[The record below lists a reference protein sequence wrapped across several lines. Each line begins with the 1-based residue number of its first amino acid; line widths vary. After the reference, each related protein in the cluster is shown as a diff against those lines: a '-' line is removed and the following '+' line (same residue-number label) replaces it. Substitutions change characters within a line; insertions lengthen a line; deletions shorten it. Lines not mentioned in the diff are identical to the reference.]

1 MTKTYHASQINL
13 IENREIS
20 FTYREKQIQFVKGGS
35 FIKIRH
41 DEYTTCNL
49 RLDSLETN
57 ERYALDNLISAN
69 KEYIISVLTRFIK
82 NLNHQNRFDAIVPQ
96 SWGAVLPRGVK

>member
-1 MTKTYHASQINL
+1 MKNYHASQIML

-20 FTYREKQIQFVKGGS
+20 FTYREKQIQYVKGGS

-41 DEYTTCNL
+41 DESTTCNL
-49 RLDSLETN
+49 RLDSLESN
-57 ERYALDNLISAN
+57 ERYALEHLTKNNEA
-69 KEYIISVLTRFIK
+69 YIISVLTRFVK

-96 SWGAVLPRGVK
+96 SWGAVFPRGVK